1 MQQVISEVINNVSQ
15 SQIALET
22 PAESKVRIYK
32 YYYTWHN
39 TAEITLI
46 HTCTRMQIKKAKGVT
61 IETSKL
67 KLSALVSALLYSSA
81 ILWRETMSK
90 SCDYIQISAAAYSLY
105 VNHKPPSCYC
115 MVHNIGNQLSL
126 P

>member
-32 YYYTWHN
+32 YYTWHN

-105 VNHKPPSCYC
+105 VNHKP
-115 MVHNIGNQLSL
+115 
-126 P
+126 